1 MRGDLIKDTVS
12 NLYVLLNS
20 KLLKSDEDED
30 DKKVIESDE
39 RCSPS
44 LSSGRTPTRSPPREG
59 DIPPF

>member
-39 RCSPS
+39 R
-44 LSSGRTPTRSPPREG
+44 L
-59 DIPPF
+59 